1 MESIA
6 TTNSKPKKRRKSKL
20 AETWRRMKKN
30 RMAIVGIILFSCI
43 VLMVLTVSLYTPK
56 EMVTKQDYSAI
67 MQPPSAEHIFGTDNY
82 GRDLFARV
90 LYGGRNSLM
99 IGVISMISALFIG
112 VVVGSTCGYFGGV
125 WDQFIMRLL
134 DTVKSIPNTMMALAI
149 VAALGANLRNLM
161 IAITISAIPNQTR
174 LVRSAVLKVVGQEY
188 LEAARAGGTGIVR
201 IIFKHVIP
209 NCVGVII
216 VQASMAISQM
226 ILQAAGLSF
235 IGMGIQ
241 PPGAEWGAMLSG
253 ARDYMRTAPWLM
265 VFPGLFIV
273 LSAYSCNL
281 IGDGLRDALD
291 PRLKT

>member
-1 MESIA
+1 METVA
-6 TTNSKPKKRRKSKL
+6 VTNNVPKKRRKNKF
-20 AETWRRMKKN
+20 AETWHRMKKN
-30 RMAIVGIILFSCI
+30 RMAMVGLAIFTIV
-43 VLMVLTVSLYTPK
+43 VLMVLTVSLYIPN
-56 EMVTKQDYSAI
+56 EMVTKQDYSAV
-67 MQPPSAEHIFGTDNY
+67 MQPPSSEHIFGTDNF
-82 GRDLFARV
+82 GRDLYTRV

-99 IGVISMISALFIG
+99 IGVVAMVFALIVG
-112 VVVGSTCGYFGGV
+112 VVIGSTCGYFGGV

-134 DTVKSIPNTMMALAI
+134 DTIKSIPNTMMALAI
-149 VAALGANLRNLM
+149 VAAMGANLRNLL
-161 IAITISAIPNQTR
+161 IAIAISAIPNQTR

-188 LEAARAGGTGIVR
+188 LEAARAGGTGIAR
-201 IIFKHVIP
+201 ILFKHVVP
-209 NCVGVII
+209 NCIGVII